1 MSNIYLVGI
10 ICLGFFGIF
19 LAGIVVKE
27 PILSMQKLFGV

>member
-1 MSNIYLVGI
+1 MSNIYLGI

-27 PILSMQKLFGV
+27 PILNMQKLFRV